1 METELDLLLGTVI
14 DNLPKLEALL
24 YLHSHPGGAQSADDI
39 AAALHRPVPQVKSAL
54 EDLSR
59 SELIE
64 RFSFGSGKHAVY
76 GTTEDPHVRALLGL
90 LHDRCHRDPEARSRL
105 VRQVLQPRQSPEPQT
120 TSGPTSSSDCS
131 NSTHSSTSP

>member
-39 AAALHRPVPQVKSAL
+39 AAALHRPVPQVKAAL

-59 SELIE
+59 AELIE
-64 RFSFGSGKHAVY
+64 RFSFGTGRHAVY
-76 GTTEDPHVRALLGL
+76 GTTEDPHVQALLGL
-90 LHDRCHRDPEARSRL
+90 LHDRCHQDTGTRSRI

-120 TSGPTSSSDCS
+120 TSGPTDSSDPS
-131 NSTHSSTSP
+131 RSP

>member
-39 AAALHRPVPQVKSAL
+39 AAALHRPAPQVKSAL

-59 SELIE
+59 AELIE
-64 RFSFGSGKHAVY
+64 RFSFGTGRHAVY
-76 GTTEDPHVRALLGL
+76 GTTEDPHIQALLRL
-90 LHDRCHRDPEARSRL
+90 LHDRCQRDPEARSRV
-105 VRQVLQPRQSPEPQT
+105 VRQVLQPRRSPEPQT
-120 TSGPTSSSDCS
+120 APGPADSSD
-131 NSTHSSTSP
+131 SSTDP

>member
-1 METELDLLLGTVI
+1 MDTELDLLLGTVI

-39 AAALHRPVPQVKSAL
+39 AAALHRPAPQVKSAL

-59 SELIE
+59 AELVE
-64 RFSFGSGKHAVY
+64 RFSFGTGKHAVY
-76 GTTEDPHVRALLGL
+76 GTTEDAHVQALLGL
-90 LHDRCHRDPEARSRL
+90 LHDRCHRDPESRSRI

-120 TSGPTSSSDCS
+120 APGPANSSDS
-131 NSTHSSTSP
+131 SDPSTSP

>member
-59 SELIE
+59 AEMIE
-64 RFSFGSGKHAVY
+64 RFSFGTGRHAVY
-76 GTTEDPHVRALLGL
+76 GTTEDPHVQALLGL
-90 LHDRCHRDPEARSRL
+90 LHDRSHRDPEARSRI

-120 TSGPTSSSDCS
+120 TSGPT
-131 NSTHSSTSP
+131 NSTDSTDPSTSP